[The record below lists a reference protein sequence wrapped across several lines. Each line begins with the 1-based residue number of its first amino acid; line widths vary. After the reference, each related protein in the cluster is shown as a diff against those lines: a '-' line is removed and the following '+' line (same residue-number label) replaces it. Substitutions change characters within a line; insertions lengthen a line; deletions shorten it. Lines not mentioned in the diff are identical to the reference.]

1 MLFRRRSSNRWAR
14 LQAFFWPEKGFWRGW
29 IYLLFRIL
37 RLRSSDYSLSAGF
50 ACGVF
55 ASFTPLIGA
64 HFFLAAALAWAIRG
78 NIIMSM
84 IGTAIGNPWTFPLI
98 WTLIYLVGTMIMGVE
113 PETHDLSDLSY
124 QVFMDAPGT
133 VFFSMMVGGA
143 VAGFIAALI
152 FFMLGYIFAGKIRAW
167 LIKLKWQRL
176 RKKQRGR
183 EHHDS

>member
-1 MLFRRRSSNRWAR
+1 MLFRRRSSSRLVR

-29 IYLLFRIL
+29 VYLLFRIL
-37 RLRSSDYSLSAGF
+37 RLRSTDYSLAAGF

-64 HFFLAAALAWAIRG
+64 HFFLAAALAWVIRG

-98 WTLIYLVGTMIMGVE
+98 WTLTYLVGTMLIGVE
-113 PETHDLSDLSY
+113 PGAHDVSDLSFR
-124 QVFMDAPGT
+124 VFMDAPGT
-133 VFFSMMVGGA
+133 VFFSMMVGG
-143 VAGFIAALI
+143 VVSGFITALI

-176 RKKQRGR
+176 RKKQRWR
-183 EHHDS
+183 EHHDG

>member
-1 MLFRRRSSNRWAR
+1 
-14 LQAFFWPEKGFWRGW
+14 
-29 IYLLFRIL
+29 
-37 RLRSSDYSLSAGF
+37 
-50 ACGVF
+50 
-55 ASFTPLIGA
+55 
-64 HFFLAAALAWAIRG
+64 
-78 NIIMSM
+78 
-84 IGTAIGNPWTFPLI
+84 
-98 WTLIYLVGTMIMGVE
+98 
-113 PETHDLSDLSY
+113 
-124 QVFMDAPGT
+124 MDAPGT

>member
-84 IGTAIGNPWTFPLI
+84 IGTAIGNP
-98 WTLIYLVGTMIMGVE
+98 
-113 PETHDLSDLSY
+113 
-124 QVFMDAPGT
+124 
-133 VFFSMMVGGA
+133 
-143 VAGFIAALI
+143 
-152 FFMLGYIFAGKIRAW
+152 
-167 LIKLKWQRL
+167 
-176 RKKQRGR
+176 
-183 EHHDS
+183 